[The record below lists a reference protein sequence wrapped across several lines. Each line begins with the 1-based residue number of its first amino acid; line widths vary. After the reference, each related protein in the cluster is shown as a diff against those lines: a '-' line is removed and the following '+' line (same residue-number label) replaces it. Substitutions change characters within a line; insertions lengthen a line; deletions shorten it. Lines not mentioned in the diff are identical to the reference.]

1 MEERGGGAW
10 LQLSRYSSLEGEV
23 LKSNHFRL
31 SKFEVFLFVI
41 LRVLSV
47 LEEGSHDPKVLAML
61 D

>member
-1 MEERGGGAW
+1 MEERGGGAR

-31 SKFEVFLFVI
+31 SKFEVFLSVI